1 MDIVFK
7 CPSCHQQLEVE
18 AAAAGQTI
26 GCPAC
31 GKPILI
37 PQPDAGNIKVGIAA
51 HTSAASKEEKH
62 FSVPVSEKPVE
73 LLIKKS
79 LPTLEAAAAK
89 DGTRKMRVKTVRHSD
104 CKEVGHDNF
113 DAAVTRILNE
123 IGDENIVSITPL
135 NYSYVELGSQK
146 ILADFGVMII
156 YRG

>member
-7 CPSCHQQLEVE
+7 CSACHQQLEVD
-18 AAAAGQTI
+18 AGAAGQAI
-26 GCPAC
+26 ACPAC
-31 GKPILI
+31 GKAITI
-37 PQPDAGNIKVGIAA
+37 PQADASNVKVGIAA
-51 HTSAASKEEKH
+51 HTSAAAKEEKH

-79 LPTLEAAAAK
+79 LPTLETAAK
-89 DGTRKMRVKTVRHSD
+89 DGVRKIRVKTIRHSD

-113 DAAVTRILNE
+113 DAAVTRFLNE
-123 IGDENIVSITPL
+123 VGDENIVSITPL

-146 ILADFGVMII
+146 ILADFGVMVV